1 MEAAAMSFTEGGG
14 LPPYPHPPPK
24 IARLDHL
31 PTVEASI
38 RYWEAIEIRAARV
51 NDYALWRT
59 AAGLRLSYEAARLE
73 LLKVPNGGAKRPRSG
88 D

>member
-1 MEAAAMSFTEGGG
+1 MSYKEAGG
-14 LPPYPHPPPK
+14 LPPYPQPPPQ

-38 RYWEAIEIRAARV
+38 RYWEAIEARAARAS
-51 NDYALWRT
+51 NYALKQT
-59 AAGLRLSYEAARLE
+59 AAGLRLSYEAARLK
-73 LLKVPNGGAKRPRSG
+73 LLKAASAGAKRPAAK